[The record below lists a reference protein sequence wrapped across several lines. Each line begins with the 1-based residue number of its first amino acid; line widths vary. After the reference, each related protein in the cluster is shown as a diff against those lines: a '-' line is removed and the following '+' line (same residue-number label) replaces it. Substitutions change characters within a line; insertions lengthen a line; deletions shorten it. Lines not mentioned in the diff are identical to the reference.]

1 LFTSLYVC
9 GVANMNMNIPTL
21 IPDIL
26 KIMVAVISTITII
39 LMGFLVIKIYRDE
52 AREKD
57 EDPES

>member
-1 LFTSLYVC
+1 
-9 GVANMNMNIPTL
+9 MNMNIPTL
-21 IPDIL
+21 VPDIL
-26 KIMVAVISTITII
+26 KIMVVVISTITII